1 MRMRKPTTGGHPLV
15 LLALLVLLASACANA
30 AVLGI
35 DFGTD
40 WFTIALANPGRPLDL
55 VLNRDA
61 NRQTASVVTVNGLE
75 RTFGSNAIAISPR
88 VPEKTF
94 MAVRNLLGVP
104 YDSDVATAYRK
115 QFPNLMVKEPTQG
128 TVAFQYGAQSN
139 ETLTVQE
146 IVAMQLRYA
155 QQLVKESEG
164 IVVKDAVFT
173 VPSFFDRNQRQAM
186 LDAAQL
192 AGFRTLAL
200 VNDGSAVAL
209 NYAMSRSFAKPE
221 RHVFYDMGAGK
232 TVATVAGFSMR
243 PAAKTGKAKKATV
256 INVQA
261 YAADSTLGGQEVDF
275 VVRDILVDRFVA
287 SNGASAVEVRGNDR
301 AMNRLLKEAK
311 RIKTI
316 LSANTEA
323 VASIEG
329 LLPGVDF
336 RTQLS
341 RANLEQATKHFAQR
355 ICGPIDD
362 ALKAAG
368 LTIADIDSVVLVG
381 GGTRMPF
388 VQKMLGDAYGAAKLS
403 RNVNAEE
410 ACVMGAVFKGAT
422 LSSHFRVKDMRL
434 RDAMSHAVR
443 ATYSVE
449 TKTMLGANK
458 QETVV
463 LYPEFGSVGVRRVI
477 RDLRSTDF
485 SIDFASKPSIGQGAS
500 WTALASA
507 KVGGVSGA
515 RAKLKS
521 KQPVSE
527 KPEVR
532 VTVQTSELGAFEV
545 VKAEAAFNVTNP
557 GHVAYLEDLAAWE
570 TESAQWEAST
580 ESSVESEAKESVPKK
595 ASLRARPTPP
605 PEVVTEVVPLDIEV
619 TTHGL
624 AKLDGDSLQKSR
636 LLLQRMDD
644 DDAARAAHHGAV
656 NGLESLIYQLRD
668 LSDDAAD
675 VTTDQQRDAL
685 DDAVSAAA
693 DWLDAH
699 AESAL
704 LSDIKARTAT
714 LKALK
719 EPIVFRRTQMAK
731 RPEHISAL
739 RAIIKQAGSLVD
751 LYRAGYTPEELEPA
765 SELLQGLEDTL
776 KDTTV
781 WLDDMVAKQDALAMS
796 DDPVLTTTAIDDKA
810 VGIEKSLAKLVAQKI
825 TKKAPEVTIPVPEPS
840 KEEDEKEVEDDEE
853 PKSQSTQG
861 TSGPAHDEL

>member
-1 MRMRKPTTGGHPLV
+1 MLTST
-15 LLALLVLLASACANA
+15 CANA

-88 VPEKTF
+88 LPEKTF
-94 MAVRNLLGVP
+94 MAVRNLLGVS
-104 YDSDVATAYRK
+104 YDSEVAAAYRK
-115 QFPNLMVKEPTQG
+115 QFPNRMVKEPATG
-128 TVAFQYGAQSN
+128 SVSFQYGPGAN

-164 IVVKDAVFT
+164 IVVKEAVFT
-173 VPSFFDRNQRQAM
+173 VPSFFDRSQRQAM

-209 NYAMSRSFAKPE
+209 NYAMSRSFTKPE
-221 RHVFYDMGAGK
+221 KHVFYDMGAGK
-232 TVATVAGFSMR
+232 TVATIAGFSMR
-243 PAAKTGKAKKATV
+243 SATKALKSKKATV

-261 YAADSTLGGQEVDF
+261 FAADSTLGGQEVDF
-275 VVRDILVDRFVA
+275 VVRDLLVDKFMA
-287 SNGASAVEVRGNDR
+287 SNHGADVRDNAR

-311 RIKTI
+311 RVKTI

-323 VASIEG
+323 TASVEG
-329 LLPGVDF
+329 VLAGVDF

-341 RANLEQATKHFAQR
+341 RAEFERATKHLAQR
-355 ICGPIDD
+355 IRGPIDD

-368 LTIADIDSVVLVG
+368 LTMADIDSIVLVG

-388 VQKMLGDAYGAAKLS
+388 VQKTLGDAYGATKLS

-434 RDAMSHAVR
+434 RDAMPYAVR
-443 ATYSVE
+443 ATYSTE
-449 TKTMLGANK
+449 AKSILGGNK

-463 LYPEFGSVGVRRVI
+463 LYPEFGPVGVRRVI
-477 RDLRSTDF
+477 RDTRTSDF
-485 SIDFASKPSIGQGAS
+485 SIDFAAKPSLGKDGA
-500 WTALASA
+500 WTDLASV
-507 KVGGVSGA
+507 KVSGVPGA
-515 RAKLKS
+515 KGKLKA
-521 KQPVSE
+521 KQAVSD

-532 VTVQTSELGAFEV
+532 VTVQTNELGVFEV

-557 GHVAYLEDLAAWE
+557 GYATYLEDLALWE

-580 ESSVESEAKESVPKK
+580 AATESESSLVEAPKK
-595 ASLRARPTPP
+595 SSLRARPVPP
-605 PEVVTEVVPLDIEV
+605 PELVVEVVQLDIDV
-619 TTHGL
+619 ATHGL
-624 AKLDGDSLQKSR
+624 VKLGGDALEKSR
-636 LLLQRMDD
+636 ALLQLMDD

-668 LSDDAAD
+668 LADDATD
-675 VTTDQQRDAL
+675 VTTEQQRDAL
-685 DDAVSAAA
+685 SDAVDAAG
-693 DWLDAH
+693 DWLDTH
-699 AESAL
+699 AEMASL
-704 LSDIKARTAT
+704 KDIQERTAQ
-714 LKALK
+714 LKALQK
-719 EPIVFRRTQMAK
+719 PIVFRRTQVAK

-739 RAIIKQAGSLVD
+739 RAIIKQAESLVE
-751 LYRAGYTPEELEPA
+751 LYRVGYTAEELEPA

-776 KDTTV
+776 RNTTV
-781 WLDDMVAKQDALAMS
+781 WLDDMVVKQEALAMS
-796 DDPVLTTTAIDDKA
+796 DEPVLTTTAIDDKA
-810 VGIEKSLAKLVAQKI
+810 VGIERSLAKLVA
-825 TKKAPEVTIPVPEPS
+825 KKVKKKVPEVTVSEP
-840 KEEDEKEVEDDEE
+840 KAEATEADDE
-853 PKSQSTQG
+853 PQSSKDKG
-861 TSGPAHDEL
+861 GAGHDEL

>member
-1 MRMRKPTTGGHPLV
+1 MMVTSTCV
-15 LLALLVLLASACANA
+15 NA

-75 RTFGSNAIAISPR
+75 RTFGSNAIAIAPR
-88 VPEKTF
+88 LPEKTF
-94 MAVRNLLGVP
+94 MAVRNLLGVS
-104 YDSDVATAYRK
+104 YDSDVAAAYRK
-115 QFPNLMVKEPTQG
+115 QFPNRMVKEPLTG
-128 TVAFQYGAQSN
+128 MVGFQYGANAN

-146 IVAMQLRYA
+146 IVAMQLRHA

-164 IVVKDAVFT
+164 VVVKDAVFT

-221 RHVFYDMGAGK
+221 KHVFYDMGAGK

-243 PAAKTGKAKKATV
+243 SAAKALKSKKATV

-261 YAADSTLGGQEVDF
+261 FAADSTLGGQEVDF
-275 VVRDILVDRFVA
+275 VVRDLLVDKFMA
-287 SNGASAVEVRGNDR
+287 SNREADVRGNDR

-311 RIKTI
+311 RVKTI

-323 VASIEG
+323 TASVEG
-329 LLPGVDF
+329 VLPGIDF
-336 RTQLS
+336 RTQVS
-341 RANLEQATKHFAQR
+341 RADFERATKHLAQR
-355 ICGPIDD
+355 IRGPIDD

-368 LTIADIDSVVLVG
+368 LSIGDIDSVVLVG

-388 VQKMLGDAYGAAKLS
+388 VQKTLGDAFGAAKLS

-422 LSSHFRVKDMRL
+422 LSSLFRVKDMRL
-434 RDAMSHAVR
+434 RDAMAYAVR
-443 ATYSVE
+443 ATYPTES
-449 TKTMLGANK
+449 KSLLGGTK
-458 QETVV
+458 QETMV
-463 LYPEFGSVGVRRVI
+463 LYPEFGAVGARRVI
-477 RDLRSTDF
+477 RDTRASDF
-485 SIDFASKPSIGQGAS
+485 SVNFAAKPSAGNGGAWADLMS
-500 WTALASA
+500 V
-507 KVGGVSGA
+507 KVSGVPGA
-515 RAKLKS
+515 KGKLKS
-521 KQPVSE
+521 KQVVSE

-532 VTVQTSELGAFEV
+532 VIVQTNELGAFEV
-545 VKAEAAFNVTNP
+545 LKAEAAFNVTNP
-557 GHVAYLEDLAAWE
+557 GHAAYLEDLALWE

-580 ESSVESEAKESVPKK
+580 AEAESSAAEPPKK

-605 PEVVTEVVPLDIEV
+605 PEVVIEVVQLDIDV
-619 TTHGL
+619 ATHGL
-624 AKLDGDSLQKSR
+624 VRLGGDALEKSR
-636 LLLQRMDD
+636 ALLQLMDD
-644 DDAARAAHHGAV
+644 DDSARAAHHGAV

-668 LSDDAAD
+668 LVDDASD
-675 VTTDQQRDAL
+675 ITTDQQRDAL
-685 DDAVSAAA
+685 SDAVSAAA

-699 AESAL
+699 ADSAAL
-704 LSDIKARTAT
+704 EDIRARAAQ
-714 LKALK
+714 LKDLK
-719 EPIVFRRTQMAK
+719 KPIVFRRTQMAK

-739 RAIIKQAGSLVD
+739 RAIIKQAQSLVE
-751 LYRAGYTPEELEPA
+751 LYRVGYTSEELEPA

-776 KDTTV
+776 GNTTT
-781 WLDDMVAKQDALAMS
+781 WLDNMVAKQEALALS
-796 DDPVLTTTAIDDKA
+796 DDPVLTTTDIDDKA
-810 VGIEKSLAKLVAQKI
+810 VGIERSLAKLVAKKI
-825 TKKAPEVTIPVPEPS
+825 KKKAPEVPVSEPS
-840 KEEDEKEVEDDEE
+840 KADDAEEEEGDYE
-853 PKSQSTQG
+853 PKSQSTQDKSEPG
-861 TSGPAHDEL
+861 HDEL

>member
-1 MRMRKPTTGGHPLV
+1 MMLTST
-15 LLALLVLLASACANA
+15 CANA

-88 VPEKTF
+88 LPEKTF
-94 MAVRNLLGVP
+94 MAVRNLLGVS
-104 YDSDVATAYRK
+104 YDSDVAAAYRK
-115 QFPNLMVKEPTQG
+115 QFPNRMVKEPTTG
-128 TVAFQYGAQSN
+128 TVGFQYGAGAN

-221 RHVFYDMGAGK
+221 KHLFYDMGAGK
-232 TVATVAGFSMR
+232 TVATVVGFSMR
-243 PAAKTGKAKKATV
+243 PATKAVKSKKATV

-261 YAADSTLGGQEVDF
+261 FAADSTLGGQEVDF
-275 VVRDILVDRFVA
+275 VVRDLLVDKFMA
-287 SNGASAVEVRGNDR
+287 SNPGADVRGNDR

-311 RIKTI
+311 RVKTI

-323 VASIEG
+323 TASVEG
-329 LLPGVDF
+329 VLAGVDF

-341 RANLEQATKHFAQR
+341 RADFERATKHLAQR
-355 ICGPIDD
+355 IRGPIDD

-368 LTIADIDSVVLVG
+368 VSIADIDSIVLVG

-388 VQKMLGDAYGAAKLS
+388 VQKTLGDAYGAAKLS

-422 LSSHFRVKDMRL
+422 LSSLFRVKDMRL
-434 RDAMSHAVR
+434 RDAMAYAVR
-443 ATYSVE
+443 ATYPTES
-449 TKTMLGANK
+449 KSILGGNK
-458 QETVV
+458 QETMV
-463 LYPEFGSVGVRRVI
+463 LYPEFGAVGARRVI
-477 RDLRSTDF
+477 RDTRASDF
-485 SIDFASKPSIGQGAS
+485 SIDFAAKPSIGNAAAWADLVS
-500 WTALASA
+500 V
-507 KVGGVSGA
+507 KVSGVPGA
-515 RAKLKS
+515 KDKLKS
-521 KQPVSE
+521 KQVVGD

-532 VTVQTSELGAFEV
+532 VTVQTNELGSFEV

-557 GHVAYLEDLAAWE
+557 GYAAYLEDLALWE

-580 ESSVESEAKESVPKK
+580 TESESSTADPPKK

-605 PEVVTEVVPLDIEV
+605 PELVTEVVTLDIDV
-619 TTHGL
+619 STHGL
-624 AKLDGDSLQKSR
+624 VKLGGDALKKSR
-636 LLLQRMDD
+636 ALLQLMDD

-668 LSDDAAD
+668 LADDATD
-675 VTTDQQRDAL
+675 VTTDEQRDAL
-685 DDAVSAAA
+685 SDAVNVAA

-699 AESAL
+699 AESAPLKDIQERTTL
-704 LSDIKARTAT
+704 LKDLRK
-714 LKALK
+714 
-719 EPIVFRRTQMAK
+719 PIVFRRTQMAK

-739 RAIIKQAGSLVD
+739 RAIIKQAESLVE
-751 LYRAGYTPEELEPA
+751 LYRVGYTPEELEPA

-776 KDTTV
+776 GNTTK
-781 WLDDMVAKQDALAMS
+781 WLDDMVAKQEALAMS
-796 DDPVLTTTAIDDKA
+796 HDPVLTTTDIDDKA
-810 VGIEKSLAKLVAQKI
+810 VGIERSLAKLVAKKI
-825 TKKAPEVTIPVPEPS
+825 KKKVPVAEPS
-840 KEEDEKEVEDDEE
+840 KADSEEEE
-853 PKSQSTQG
+853 TSEPESQSTQDK
-861 TSGPAHDEL
+861 SGPGHDEL